1 MLDMPQCSWQTME
14 KSEKPSAVWVTRNGK
29 IRKPSSGMFDLMFTS
44 IYLKEYFSYVLSCT
58 QHFPEM
64 KAAIKNRQ
72 QSNVARN
79 EATSSAPSS
88 TSGEDDEHHLVGFG
102 PYKLMS
108 HFNLYNSTQDEHM
121 RYVTSILNTNVT
133 YPGGQLDKLKRYIE
147 REDRPRQQE
156 QLEDQLLFKAAEEA
170 ELRHETD
177 SAPPQPAT
185 TTVPVA
191 AVPSQEPRAVEK
203 VRWIIFSRKSIIVNA
218 FLI

>member
-1 MLDMPQCSWQTME
+1 MDTYSLASTGAKTFSGCWKMMLGVPQCSWQTME
-14 KSEKPSAVWVTRNGK
+14 KCEKPTAVWVTRNGK
-29 IRKPSSGMFDLMFTS
+29 IRKPSSRMLDLMFTS

-121 RYVTSILNTNVT
+121 RYVTSILNTNAT

-147 REDRPRQQE
+147 KEDRRRQISCSSGLPRKQSYVMKLTRHHPGQK
-156 QLEDQLLFKAAEEA
+156 QLFLSKPFNG
-170 ELRHETD
+170 R
-177 SAPPQPAT
+177 
-185 TTVPVA
+185 
-191 AVPSQEPRAVEK
+191 SQGQ
-203 VRWIIFSRKSIIVNA
+203 WKS
-218 FLI
+218 